1 MGQCSHRQKKR
12 PRRCW
17 RTPRGPDHGG
27 ERSMTIREFSGP
39 SREQLE
45 GIREHL
51 DANPIKV
58 PVRSEDGEGWV
69 FWEPSA
75 QAVDD
80 EARRAV
86 LREAEARYRHEI
98 MD

>member
-1 MGQCSHRQKKR
+1 
-12 PRRCW
+12 
-17 RTPRGPDHGG
+17 
-27 ERSMTIREFSGP
+27 MTIREFSGP

-58 PVRSEDGEGWV
+58 PVRSEDGDGWV

-75 QAVDD
+75 QAVED
-80 EARRAV
+80 EAWRTV

-98 MD
+98 MDHDERLMLEDRIRRIRRQLRLA